1 MRILFTIAF
10 FMLLGLV
17 MITSL
22 SARRGRVGQPALPQV
37 TPPAPASLLTA
48 NFAVPV
54 LMYHRICDLTER
66 EARSPLIRDL
76 TVSPADFDEQ
86 IRYLVENGFTIL
98 SVKEVES
105 ALREER
111 PLPEKAVALTM
122 DDGYRDNFTCAF
134 PILWKYGVPATVFLV
149 TSVVGDGRHLSW
161 DDARAMQAKA
171 CGFESHTVHH
181 YDLAALPADQL
192 DRELRD
198 SKQTIAEKLNSPV
211 TQIAY
216 PSGSYNTQVTE
227 QARKA
232 GYNIG
237 WKKGGGPVTPGDDP
251 FMLPRIRVHG
261 RTEMKDFER
270 KVWSGVYTIRERKA
284 SES

>member
-1 MRILFTIAF
+1 MR
-10 FMLLGLV
+10 
-17 MITSL
+17 
-22 SARRGRVGQPALPQV
+22 QPELPQI
-37 TPPAPASLLTA
+37 TPARPSSPSTR

-54 LMYHRICDLTER
+54 LMYHRICNLTER

-86 IRYLVENGFTIL
+86 IRYLVENGFAIL

-105 ALREER
+105 ALREGR

-134 PILWKYGVPATVFLV
+134 PILRKYNVPATVFLV
-149 TSVVGDGRHLSW
+149 TAVVGDERHLSW
-161 DDARAMQAKA
+161 DDARVMQARA
-171 CGFESHTVHH
+171 CGFQSHTVHH
-181 YDLAALPADQL
+181 YDLTTLPTDQL
-192 DRELRD
+192 DSELRG
-198 SKQTIAEKLNSPV
+198 SKQMIEEKLNSPV

-216 PSGSYNTQVTE
+216 PSGSYNRQVTE
-227 QARKA
+227 QARQA

-270 KVWSGVYTIRERKA
+270 KVWSGVYIIEEKRA
-284 SES
+284 GLSSHSNLN